1 MGTPT
6 IPQVKAWDPD
16 VLNTQAGEWEQKAK
30 TLGDTLDA
38 AARSVDG
45 SHHYWIGDAGD
56 SMRDRHDEIHGDAK
70 TVKTALDNG
79 ATAARNGAT
88 AIQNAKTTLLNK
100 ISDAEGSGFTVSDTG
115 EVKISTGMLMI
126 LQYAG
131 DDKATLQAGLE
142 HRAEEYQKAIQAA
155 LTDCGTAD
163 DDAMTAVNNAFANL
177 TTTQI
182 QQPTTNQLDQL
193 TADQARKDLQAVKDG
208 TADDATLARIRMATT
223 LSDYDK
229 QELNNGDTVGLPQYP
244 YLQAFTQGMNDM
256 SGEDIDQLG
265 SKLKGNGSD
274 QVKDAIAND
283 LRIISD
289 PQIHNLDGKNTGGMK
304 QLPDSI
310 QKALTDNPV
319 KSIPFGSH
327 NVEHLDDLRA
337 VGDLMSHGDKSIQG
351 SDINRGMIKQGAELA
366 GAATPDAFFSI
377 GNENVGKL
385 ANSLLDN
392 AVVDHTAVHDAIIAD
407 PKSSNPDAR
416 AAADR
421 MNVTCDNGGKYFGN
435 QHVLDVLEHPWA
447 KDQHGAENMFKWI
460 GDDASQPK
468 GSFLNNQAGETA
480 YSLASILGDSHNQ
493 SALNSPDNPLGAYNP
508 ALTQTLAN
516 SMSPYL
522 GNFAGVTD
530 ANLLNSTPI
539 DATGHPLD
547 LPSHKDSSQ
556 LSNMFAVLDSDP
568 DAARTI
574 NSAGMQWHDA
584 LEYAAGLNPD
594 RAISLQGEASR
605 LQQAMNTGLT
615 TDITAH
621 AAERAY
627 QAAVSYGNKG
637 VFADGVTSVV
647 QTAAA
652 ITGGS
657 VGGPVYG
664 PAAAAVAGGIAATV
678 DSYIKADVIPNPAD
692 PAHPLPDDK
701 VSTALNSIKSD
712 ISNDAIRDQYLQTQ
726 GYIQQHPEQAH
737 YFDQP
742 GKGSLLDWQNVATGD
757 GSGLSAW
764 ENAYGK
770 FSHDMNEQMHSSI
783 FPVPSPADNA
793 QIDESDIAPKSAQLP
808 PGATK

>member
-16 VLNTQAGEWEQKAK
+16 VLNTQGGEWEQKAK
-30 TLGDTLDA
+30 TLGDTLDT

-70 TVKTALDNG
+70 TVKTALENG

-100 ISDAEGSGFTVSDTG
+100 VSDAESSGFTVSDTG
-115 EVKISTGMLMI
+115 EVKISTGMMMI
-126 LQYAG
+126 LQYAR

-182 QQPTTNQLDQL
+182 QQPTTAELDQL

-256 SGEDIDQLG
+256 SGEEIDKLG
-265 SKLKGNGSD
+265 SKLKGNGPN
-274 QVKDAIAND
+274 QVKDAISND
-283 LRIISD
+283 FRIISD
-289 PQIHNLDGKNTGGMK
+289 PQVHSVDGKNTGGMK
-304 QLPDSI
+304 QLPDSV

-327 NVEHLDDLRA
+327 EVEHLDDLKA

-377 GNENVGKL
+377 GNENVGIL

-392 AVVDHTAVHDAIIAD
+392 ASGDHTAVHDAIVAD
-407 PKSSNPDAR
+407 PNSSNPDAR
-416 AAADR
+416 AAATR
-421 MNVTCDNGGKYFGN
+421 MNVTCDGGKYFGS

-493 SALNSPDNPLGAYNP
+493 AALNSPDNPLGAYNP

-530 ANLLNSTPI
+530 ANLLNSVPI
-539 DATGHPLD
+539 DSTGHPLD
-547 LPSHKDSSQ
+547 LPTIGDHNQ

-568 DAARTI
+568 TAAQTI

-584 LEYAAGLNPD
+584 LDYAAGLNPD
-594 RAISLQGEASR
+594 KAVSLLGDANG
-605 LQQAMNTGLT
+605 LQTAMNAGLT
-615 TDITAH
+615 TDINAH

-627 QAAVSYGNKG
+627 QAAVNYGNKG
-637 VFADGVTSVV
+637 VLADGVTSVV

-652 ITGGS
+652 ITGSSIPGA
-657 VGGPVYG
+657 PIAA
-664 PAAAAVAGGIAATV
+664 PAAAAVVGGIAATV

-701 VSTALNSIKSD
+701 VSTALNSIKD
-712 ISNDAIRDQYLQTQ
+712 TITPDATRDQYLQTL
-726 GYIQQHPEQAH
+726 GYVEHDPSAAQ
-737 YFDQP
+737 YFDQA
-742 GKGSLLDWQNVATGD
+742 GKGSLLDWNNIATKD
-757 GSGLSAW
+757 GSGLNAW
-764 ENAYGK
+764 EDAYAK
-770 FSHDMNEQMHSSI
+770 FAHHTNDELDSDLFPAPSRASI
-783 FPVPSPADNA
+783 V
-793 QIDESDIAPKSAQLP
+793 ESDIAPRSGLQP
-808 PGATK
+808 PGGSK